1 MNILY
6 HHRIASKDG
15 QFVHIHEIVTA
26 MCKQGHQLRLVGPA
40 LHEKS
45 DFGHDGGIV
54 SSLKSGLPKFI
65 YELLELGYSLVA
77 GYKLIKAIKQDR
89 PDVIYERYNL
99 YQPAGVLVAK
109 WFKIP
114 LILEVNAPLKE
125 ERERYSGGLGL
136 PALAKWIENYTW
148 KNASLVLPVTNV
160 LAGHCRRAGV
170 KENNIDVIH
179 NGVRES
185 VLSDKKHKST
195 VLGETIT
202 IGFVGFMHLTCGVDE
217 AMEVMAE
224 LGDPRLRLVCV
235 GDGNVLPSL
244 KERALALG
252 VSGQVSFPGL
262 VGRDDVLNFVESF
275 DIALQPAVT
284 AYASPLK
291 MFEYMV
297 MKCLVVAPN
306 TPNVKEI
313 LHDDCAVFFDIDKK
327 DGFKDSLKSALSNID
342 QYNLRRQNA
351 YQRLVDGGF
360 TWDNNVK
367 RIVEHA
373 CRLKSLS

>member
-15 QFVHIHEIVTA
+15 QFVHIHEIITA
-26 MCKQGHQLRLVGPA
+26 MCKQGHQVRLVGPA
-40 LHEKS
+40 FHEKS

-54 SSLKSGLPKFI
+54 SSLKARLPKFI
-65 YELLELGYSLVA
+65 YEFLELGYSLVA
-77 GYKLIKAIKQDR
+77 GYKLIKAIKKDR

-125 ERERYSGGLGL
+125 EREHYSGGLGL
-136 PALAKWIENYTW
+136 PALATWVENYTW

-160 LAGHCRRAGV
+160 LADHCRRAGV
-170 KENNIDVIH
+170 KESNIDVVH

-185 VLSDKKHKST
+185 VLFDKKNKST

-217 AMEVMAE
+217 AMEVIAE
-224 LGDPRLRLVCV
+224 LGDPRLQLVCV

-244 KERALALG
+244 KEKAEELG
-252 VSGQVSFPGL
+252 VSKQVSFPGL
-262 VGRDDVLNFVESF
+262 VGRDEALNFVESF
-275 DIALQPAVT
+275 DIALQPDVT

-313 LHDDCAVFFDIDKK
+313 LNDDCAVFFNIDDK
-327 DGFKDSLKSALSNID
+327 DGFKDSLKAALSNID
-342 QYNLRRQNA
+342 EYNLRRENV
-351 YQRLVDGGF
+351 YCRLVEGGF
-360 TWDNNVK
+360 TWDTNVK
-367 RIVEHA
+367 RIVQHA
-373 CRLKSLS
+373 SRLIAS